1 VRSSVYAHDSPL
13 SVALATAGDERPQ
26 LVRSSWPGLHGQTFD
41 IPGAAD
47 FCAGASLAPLTG
59 MPRRNEP
66 DDLALQVGQRIRE
79 LREDN
84 GMTIQQLAETSE
96 IGSKGH
102 ISNMERGLVRPNIQT
117 LKQVAD
123 GLGVLPLDL
132 MTFPKLDLR
141 QKLIDLTRYVSRM
154 KIGEVIRVLSK
165 HAKKK

>member
-1 VRSSVYAHDSPL
+1 
-13 SVALATAGDERPQ
+13 
-26 LVRSSWPGLHGQTFD
+26 
-41 IPGAAD
+41 
-47 FCAGASLAPLTG
+47 
-59 MPRRNEP
+59 MPRREEP

-79 LREDN
+79 IREDE

-132 MTFPKLDLR
+132 VTFPKSDVR
-141 QKLIDLTRYVSRM
+141 QRLIDLTRALSRVKLGELLRFVM
-154 KIGEVIRVLSK
+154 KHHKSSA
-165 HAKKK
+165 AK

>member
-1 VRSSVYAHDSPL
+1 
-13 SVALATAGDERPQ
+13 
-26 LVRSSWPGLHGQTFD
+26 
-41 IPGAAD
+41 
-47 FCAGASLAPLTG
+47 

-66 DDLALQVGQRIRE
+66 DDLALKVGQRIRE

-117 LKQVAD
+117 LKQVAN

-132 MTFPKLDLR
+132 LTFPRKDPRQRVIDITRNLSARELSRLLKDLG
-141 QKLIDLTRYVSRM
+141 D
-154 KIGEVIRVLSK
+154 SK
-165 HAKKK
+165 RDGAKRG